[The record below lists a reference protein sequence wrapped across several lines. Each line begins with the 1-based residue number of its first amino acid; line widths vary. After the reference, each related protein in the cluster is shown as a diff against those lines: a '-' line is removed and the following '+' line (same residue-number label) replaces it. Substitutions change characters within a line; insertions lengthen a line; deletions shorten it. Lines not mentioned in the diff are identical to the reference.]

1 MRRVS
6 HLIRAID
13 RLARDR
19 GWTSRRLASEL
30 GIDPTLLTHL
40 RRGKRSL
47 TLAVLAR
54 IAQVFGGD
62 PLIRDLLFLHLAV
75 EIPEEQAATQ
85 PAPTLTA
92 MALPESLG
100 RAVRGYIVRFPLAHV
115 AGTSLLL
122 CGDPP
127 ILARAIAVLR
137 DALSERGVAASV
149 LPASTPA
156 LRRAEAARL
165 GRVPLLLI
173 ERVEFATDAVA
184 ALLRDRVAHG
194 LPVVLTT
201 ARDCGGL
208 PASLA
213 PLAGAFQVI
222 TADAPC

>member
-30 GIDPTLLTHL
+30 GVDPTLLTHL
-40 RRGKRSL
+40 RRGRRAL
-47 TLAVLAR
+47 TLTVLAR

-62 PLIRDLLFLHLAV
+62 PLVRDLLFLHLAV

-85 PAPTLTA
+85 PGPTLTA
-92 MALPESLG
+92 MALPEALG
-100 RAVRGYIVRFPLAHV
+100 RAVRGYVVRFPLAHV

-122 CGDPP
+122 CGNPP
-127 ILARAIAVLR
+127 ILARAVAVLR
-137 DALSERGVAASV
+137 DALSERAIAASV
-149 LPASTPA
+149 LPASTPVI
-156 LRRAEAARL
+156 RRTEAARL
-165 GRVPLLLI
+165 SRIPLLI
-173 ERVEFATDAVA
+173 VERVEFVAEAMAV
-184 ALLRDRVAHG
+184 LLRDRLAHG

-201 ARDCGGL
+201 ARDCGSL

-213 PLAGAFQVI
+213 PLSGAFQVI